1 MFAMSF
7 IFVNFIIAES
17 GVGMWAM
24 VLSEGNRSARAG
36 RHAPKKDLSP
46 SIGERSFL
54 GGPGKGLQVF
64 VSCRQSGC
72 CCVEV
77 ATSSKRSALALPGIV
92 GAL

>member
-36 RHAPKKDLSP
+36 RQAPQKRPLSVNRKEVFFGGAWEGLTGLCALSP
-46 SIGERSFL
+46 ERL
-54 GGPGKGLQVF
+54 LLVW
-64 VSCRQSGC
+64 
-72 CCVEV
+72 E
-77 ATSSKRSALALPGIV
+77 
-92 GAL
+92 

>member
-46 SIGERSFL
+46 SIGERSLL
-54 GGPGKGLQVF
+54 GGAWEGLTGF
-64 VSCRQSGC
+64 C
-72 CCVEV
+72 
-77 ATSSKRSALALPGIV
+77 ALSPERLLLV
-92 GAL
+92 WE